1 MDGMSLLQKAH
12 VAGLTV
18 QAQDDRLVIK
28 GSKRAESV
36 VRELSENKAAV
47 LAALAARSTTE
58 TPVIDPQNEH
68 VGLDAEPASRV
79 EERHQP
85 PAAQENTTHGVANES
100 PTNPTQERCNVA
112 YCDVLRLSKAMLAA
126 VITLGNELTAA
137 EGEMG
142 SGFAEFV
149 VTRTPLKIVEARTL
163 IRFAAEVGLQPDA
176 LTAAIAVPLSR
187 MFEAVAVLG
196 KLFLEEQGL

>member
-1 MDGMSLLQKAH
+1 
-12 VAGLTV
+12 
-18 QAQDDRLVIK
+18 
-28 GSKRAESV
+28 
-36 VRELSENKAAV
+36 
-47 LAALAARSTTE
+47 
-58 TPVIDPQNEH
+58 
-68 VGLDAEPASRV
+68 
-79 EERHQP
+79 
-85 PAAQENTTHGVANES
+85 
-100 PTNPTQERCNVA
+100 
-112 YCDVLRLSKAMLAA
+112 
-126 VITLGNELTAA
+126 
-137 EGEMG
+137 MG